1 MIKSKDGKKAII
13 YLIDWLILFNTK
25 TMMDTK
31 VEKTTLICAQKQ
43 NSAIQCSN
51 REWKK
56 TQKTYTHKWMNI
68 NGILIEPNNKVRP
81 GKVTTTT
88 FSEAMLSTMK
98 DIIRAEMII

>member
-1 MIKSKDGKKAII
+1 
-13 YLIDWLILFNTK
+13 
-25 TMMDTK
+25 
-31 VEKTTLICAQKQ
+31 
-43 NSAIQCSN
+43 
-51 REWKK
+51 
-56 TQKTYTHKWMNI
+56 MNI